1 MLEYVQV
8 QDSTFSM
15 VSQMNPEGNKI
26 WFGHFSAF
34 SSTIPTGTSS
44 VDALIPNKY
53 SVLKTL
59 ITSIRDDAHAI
70 RYAYRSGKPQGS
82 RLERR
87 R

>member
-1 MLEYVQV
+1 
-8 QDSTFSM
+8 M
-15 VSQMNPEGNKI
+15 VSQMNPEGYMISFDN
-26 WFGHFSAF
+26 FSAF

-44 VDALIPNKY
+44 VDTLMPTRY

-70 RYAYRSGKPQGS
+70 RYAYRGGRPLGS